1 MRKVRTE
8 VPDIGELG
16 PFVALHREQRAQL
29 RRLLT
34 PIPVAAGEVLI
45 ECGSP
50 PREFGFIADGE
61 VLVSDADGTELAVLG
76 PGAIVGELALLR
88 DAPTGARVTTLTPV
102 VIYVGNRR
110 EFHAMLE
117 VSPEIDVYVSHIALA
132 RLRAA

>member
-16 PFVALHREQRAQL
+16 PFVRCTREQRAQL

-34 PIPVAAGEVLI
+34 PIPMAAGEVLI

-61 VLVSDADGTELAVLG
+61 VVVE
-76 PGAIVGELALLR
+76 R
-88 DAPTGARVTTLTPV
+88 ARRHRA
-102 VIYVGNRR
+102 GRARAGCDRR
-110 EFHAMLE
+110 
-117 VSPEIDVYVSHIALA
+117 
-132 RLRAA
+132 